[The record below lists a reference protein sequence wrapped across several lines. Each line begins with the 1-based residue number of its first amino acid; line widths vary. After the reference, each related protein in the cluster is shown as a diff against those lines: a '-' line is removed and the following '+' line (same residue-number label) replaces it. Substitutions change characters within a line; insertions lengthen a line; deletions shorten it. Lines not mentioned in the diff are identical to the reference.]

1 MSWLGVEQ
9 KGELRQHD
17 VSISRYVT
25 PVWSSCSGTI
35 RRLVRFAKL
44 TIVEMCWLS
53 NMSLR
58 L

>member
-9 KGELRQHD
+9 KGELRRHD
-17 VSISRYVT
+17 VSISRFVT
-25 PVWSSCSGTI
+25 PVCSSCSGTI
-35 RRLVRFAKL
+35 RRMVRFAKL
-44 TIVEMCWLS
+44 TIVDICWLS